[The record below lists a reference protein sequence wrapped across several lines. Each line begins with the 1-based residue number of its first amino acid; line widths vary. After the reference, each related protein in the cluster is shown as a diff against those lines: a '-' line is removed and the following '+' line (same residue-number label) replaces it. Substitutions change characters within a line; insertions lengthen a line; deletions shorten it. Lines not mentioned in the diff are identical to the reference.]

1 MVGQKILGFR
11 LGGQRCSLSS
21 LWKRVKEIIVGIV
34 QSERR
39 SQQDERRLENREI
52 GFAGH
57 RWRLENMW
65 DPRNISAREPAGETW
80 AMQAQLW
87 DEAWPEETKRQ
98 WVADA
103 DLGGA
108 VCRRPKRIARW
119 VGCFDATLQILH
131 LLQ

>member
-1 MVGQKILGFR
+1 MVRQKILGFR

-21 LWKRVKEIIVGIV
+21 LRKRVKEIIVGIV

-57 RWRLENMW
+57 RWRFENMW
-65 DPRNISAREPAGETW
+65 DPRNISPENLPVLAW
-80 AMQAQLW
+80 AMQAQPW

-108 VCRRPKRIARW
+108 VCRRPKRIASW
-119 VGCFDATLQILH
+119 VGCVDATLQILH